1 MTNSSSNISNHF
13 NNKHLILGIPGKY
26 LTRSFQS
33 VSDGVLVLDATSQVT
48 ISLEPL
54 LDKICHYTGLLGKF
68 QGKIP
73 QDSAKGARQE
83 PRSTGK
89 QDQSC
94 QKNIH
99 ASQEDCIF
107 ARPVY
112 NILNIYKCE

>member
-1 MTNSSSNISNHF
+1 M
-13 NNKHLILGIPGKY
+13 
-26 LTRSFQS
+26 TRSFQS

-83 PRSTGK
+83 PRSTGN
-89 QDQSC
+89 C
-94 QKNIH
+94 QKSIH

>member
-1 MTNSSSNISNHF
+1 MTNSSSNVSNHF

-83 PRSTGK
+83 PRSTGESRPELPEK
-89 QDQSC
+89 YPRLTGRLYLC
-94 QKNIH
+94 QTCLQYIKYI
-99 ASQEDCIF
+99 QM
-107 ARPVY
+107 
-112 NILNIYKCE
+112 